1 MYNWVFYVIVL
12 FVVGEYL
19 FSQWLSARNRRAAS
33 PVLPEELRG
42 LYDEQK
48 YADQQNYF
56 KVNNR
61 FSFITSSFSTLLI
74 LLMLAL
80 GGFGWLDMWAS
91 SLFETP
97 VPATLFFFAVLFWAN
112 DLLSIPFDWYD
123 TFVIEE
129 RFGFNKTTRKTFVTD
144 QLKSWM
150 FAIVI
155 GGILL
160 SAIVALYQWLGTS
173 FWWVACIVMVAFSVL
188 MNMFYSEWIVPL
200 FNKQT
205 PLEKGELRDAI
216 ETFANRAGF
225 KLKNI
230 YVIDGSKRS
239 TKANAYFSGLGPK
252 KRIVLYDTLIADLNT
267 DEIVAVLAH
276 EIGHY
281 KHRHTWQMLMA
292 SVANTVLTFFLLS
305 LVLESPVLAQAM
317 GGTGPSFPL
326 ALIAFGLLYT
336 PLELLIGIAINAL
349 SRRNEYQADAFA
361 ASFGLSDAL
370 IGGLKKLSVKSL
382 SNLTPDSLY
391 VKIYYSHPTLLQ
403 RMAALQK
410 YK

>member
-19 FSQWLSARNRRAAS
+19 FSQWLAARNRRAAS
-33 PVLPEELRG
+33 PVLPEVLHG
-42 LYDEQK
+42 LYDEHK

-91 SLFETP
+91 SLFETLI
-97 VPATLFFFAVLFWAN
+97 ASTLFFFAVLFLAN

-144 QLKSWM
+144 RLKSWM
-150 FAIVI
+150 FGIVI

-160 SAIVALYQWLGTS
+160 AAIVALYQWLGTS
-173 FWWVACIVMVAFSVL
+173 FWWVACIVVVAFSVL

-216 ETFANRAGF
+216 ETFADRAGF

-230 YVIDGSKRS
+230 YVIDGSRRS

-252 KRIVLYDTLIADLNT
+252 KRIVLYDTLIADLDT
-267 DEIVAVLAH
+267 EEIVAVLAH

-281 KHRHTWQMLMA
+281 KHRHTWQMLTA

-305 LVLESPVLAQAM
+305 LVLESQVLAKAM
-317 GGTGPSFPL
+317 GGTSPSFPL
-326 ALIAFGLLYT
+326 ALVAFGLLYT
-336 PLELLIGIAINAL
+336 PLGLLTGIGINAL